1 MRGGARPAP
10 SFRRGNL
17 PMLRP
22 ALLLAPLL
30 VPLSLAA
37 QAVHGSVVVES
48 GGEPVPSA
56 LVLLLDASGSTRAG
70 TLTGA
75 DGRFSLAAP
84 APGTYTL
91 RVDRV
96 GHESAVSPALALR
109 AGETAEQRLVA
120 PARAVQLDGI
130 SVRSSGRRCQLRP
143 GSGEAAATLWTE
155 ARKALNA
162 AAWVRG
168 ARQTPYEVVRFD
180 RELDPGSL
188 RVLREDRR
196 VATAAATHPFASI
209 PADSLS
215 RRGFVQSGASGT
227 FYYAPDALV
236 LLSDT
241 FLDDHCFH
249 VAEGGGE
256 GLVGLAFQPVRGR
269 GVPEVRGVFWLDRA
283 SAELRWLE
291 YEYVGLP
298 ASLPEG
304 KLGGRV
310 EFERLPSGA
319 WFVSRWALRMPR
331 LARESGRVR
340 EVTGR
345 SAWVPG
351 GPEKLVGILE
361 TGGEVRIGGARERA
375 PAPARLA
382 VAGSVYDSLRAAPLA
397 GASVFLSGTV
407 HRATAGADGR
417 FRLEDVP
424 EGEYQVS
431 FSHPSLAALGVAPPV
446 TTFALR
452 AGEAPALE
460 LAVPSAA
467 TLAAAVCP
475 GGGAAGSA
483 ALVGAVRGPAGEPVP
498 GARVVLSWGRSRVE
512 TVAGAEGAYRAC
524 GIPAAARVA
533 AEVRSDGLAP
543 VRAVLEPASAPLAV
557 RDLRAGEPVRL
568 GADGR
573 PVPLGEVR
581 VAGRSRTPPAAADRL
596 RIGREEIAATG
607 VGNAHEAVERL
618 RPDWMRTRGLQS
630 LSLGTKGRDGVVRT
644 VEAGAG
650 GAPVTR
656 ESPGASAGSG
666 DAGAPVAAGTGQ
678 SEIAVYVDGNRAG
691 GVDELRQVPA
701 SLVVSIEYLDAP
713 SASIRFGTG
722 HAQGAIVVT
731 TGR

>member
-1 MRGGARPAP
+1 
-10 SFRRGNL
+10 
-17 PMLRP
+17 MLRS
-22 ALLLAPLL
+22 ALFLVPLLA
-30 VPLSLAA
+30 PLSLAA
-37 QAVHGSVVVES
+37 QAVRGSVVVES

-56 LVLLLDASGSTRAG
+56 LVLLLDAAGNTRAG
-70 TLTGA
+70 TLTGP

-84 APGTYTL
+84 APGTYVL
-91 RVDRV
+91 RVDRI
-96 GHESAVSPALALR
+96 GHESAVSPVLALR
-109 AGETAEQRLVA
+109 AGETMEQRLVA
-120 PARAVQLDGI
+120 PARAVQLEGI
-130 SVRSSGRRCQLRP
+130 SVRQSGRSSGRRCQLRP
-143 GSGEAAATLWTE
+143 GAGEAAATLWTE

-162 AAWVRG
+162 AAWAQG
-168 ARQTPYEVVRFD
+168 ARRTTYEVVRFD

-188 RVLREDRR
+188 GVLREDRR
-196 VATAAATHPFASI
+196 VGTAVTTHPFASI

-215 RRGFVQSGASGT
+215 RRGFVQSGPAGT

-241 FLDDHCFH
+241 FLDDHCFR

-256 GLVGLAFQPVRGR
+256 GLVGLAFQPVPGR

-310 EFERLPSGA
+310 EFQRLPSGA

-351 GPEKLVGILE
+351 GPEKLVGIVE
-361 TGGEVRIGGARERA
+361 TGGEVRIGGAGERA
-375 PAPARLA
+375 PLPARLA

-424 EGEYQVS
+424 EGEYQAS
-431 FSHPSLAALGVAPPV
+431 FSHPLLAALGVAPPV
-446 TTFALR
+446 RTLSVR
-452 AGEAPALE
+452 AGEPPALE

-483 ALVGAVRGPAGEPVP
+483 GLVGAVRGPAGEPVP
-498 GARVVLSWGRSRVE
+498 GARVVLSWGRRGRVE

-524 GIPAAARVA
+524 GIPAGARVA

-543 VRAVLEPASAPLAV
+543 GRAELGPASAPLAV
-557 RDLRAGEPVRL
+557 RDLRVGEPVRL

-581 VAGRSRTPPAAADRL
+581 VAGSARTPAAAADRL

-607 VGNAHEAVERL
+607 VQNAHEAVERL
-618 RPDWMRTRGLQS
+618 RPDWIRTRGLQS
-630 LSLGTKGRDGVVRT
+630 LSMGTKGRDGVVRT
-644 VEAGAG
+644 VEVGAG

-666 DAGAPVAAGTGQ
+666 DAGTQVAAGMGQ

-691 GVDELRQVPA
+691 GVDELRQLPA
-701 SLVVSIEYLDAP
+701 SLVVSIQYLDAP

>member
-1 MRGGARPAP
+1 
-10 SFRRGNL
+10 
-17 PMLRP
+17 MLRS
-22 ALLLAPLL
+22 ALLVATLLAPLS
-30 VPLSLAA
+30 LSA
-37 QAVHGSVVVES
+37 QAVRGSVAVGS

-56 LVLLLDASGSTRAG
+56 LVLLVDAAGRTRAG
-70 TLTGA
+70 TLTGP
-75 DGRFSLAAP
+75 DGRFTLAAP

-91 RVDRV
+91 RVERV

-109 AGETAEQRLVA
+109 AGETVEQRLVA
-120 PARAVQLDGI
+120 PARASQLEGI
-130 SVRSSGRRCQLRP
+130 SVRASGRRGCQLRP
-143 GSGEAAATLWTE
+143 AAGEATATLWTE

-162 AAWVRG
+162 AAWARG
-168 ARQTPYEVVRFD
+168 ARQTTYEVVRFD

-196 VATAAATHPFASI
+196 VATEVTTQPFASI

-215 RRGFVQSGASGT
+215 RRGYVQSGPSGT

-241 FLDDHCFH
+241 FLDDHCFQ

-291 YEYVGLP
+291 YEYLGLP

-310 EFERLPSGA
+310 EFERHPSGA

-331 LARESGRVR
+331 LAREPGRVR
-340 EVTGR
+340 EVTG
-345 SAWVPG
+345 SARWVPG

-361 TGGEVRIGGARERA
+361 TGGEVRIGGAREQA
-375 PAPARLA
+375 PAAARLA
-382 VAGSVYDSLRAAPLA
+382 VEGSVYDSLRAAPLA

-424 EGEYQVS
+424 EGEYQAS
-431 FSHPSLAALGVAPPV
+431 FSHPSLAALGIAPPV
-446 TTFALR
+446 RSVAVR
-452 AGEAPALE
+452 PGGPPALE

-467 TLAAAVCP
+467 ALAAAVCP
-475 GGGAAGSA
+475 GGGRAGPA
-483 ALVGAVRGPAGEPVP
+483 ALVGTVRGPAGEPVP
-498 GARVVLSWGRSRVE
+498 GARVALSWGRGGRVE
-512 TVAGAEGAYRAC
+512 AVADAGGAYRAC
-524 GIPAAARVA
+524 GIPAGARVA
-533 AEVRSDGLAP
+533 AEVRAGGLAP
-543 VRAVLEPASAPLAV
+543 GRAELEPASAPLAV

-568 GADGR
+568 GTDGR

-607 VGNAHEAVERL
+607 VANAHEAVERL

-630 LSLGTKGRDGVVRT
+630 LSLGTRGRDGVVRT
-644 VEAGAG
+644 TEVGAG

-666 DAGAPVAAGTGQ
+666 DAGTPVSAGTGQ

-691 GVDELRQVPA
+691 GVDELRQLPA
-701 SLVVSIEYLDAP
+701 SLVVSIEYLDGP